1 MNGHK
6 SGSEPN
12 LDKGE
17 NRMNIIEKNE
27 ALSTKP
33 LVTDQP
39 LFLWLEQQTRKILGK
54 PMLQE
59 EVLGKVVTQATN
71 DENLIGIL
79 LFGSL
84 ASGTHT
90 WKSDIDLIFIY
101 QSCQP
106 ASGVANLIVD
116 GVMVQYFFTS
126 FETLLENQENVPYLL
141 HIFCN
146 AKILFDRHG
155 TFTPIVNQIEA
166 YFSVHPEVEEE
177 WDQLKELHQVEKK
190 GPVCAQT
197 TILQRWDELEDKYS
211 GGERKRTFF
220 TGIPADGL

>member
-1 MNGHK
+1 MNGHLPG
-6 SGSEPN
+6 SGPIF
-12 LDKGE
+12 DKGE
-17 NRMNIIEKNE
+17 NSMNIIEKNE

-33 LVTDQP
+33 LVSNQP

-59 EVLGKVVTQATN
+59 EVLGKVVAEATG
-71 DENLIGIL
+71 DQNLIGIL

-101 QSCQP
+101 QRCQP
-106 ASGVANLIVD
+106 VSGVANLIVN
-116 GVMVQYFFTS
+116 GVMVQYFFAS
-126 FETLLENQENVPYLL
+126 FDTLLENQENVPYLL
-141 HIFCN
+141 HIFCD
-146 AKILFDRHG
+146 AKILFDRNG
-155 TFTPIVNQIEA
+155 TFTPVVNQIEA

-177 WDQLKELHQVEKK
+177 WMQLEDLHQVEKK

-197 TILQRWDELEDKYS
+197 TILQRWDELEDNYS

-220 TGIPADGL
+220 TGMPADGL

>member
-1 MNGHK
+1 
-6 SGSEPN
+6 
-12 LDKGE
+12 
-17 NRMNIIEKNE
+17 MNIIEKNE
-27 ALSTKP
+27 ALSTRP

-39 LFLWLEQQTRKILGK
+39 LFLWLEQQTRKFLGK
-54 PMLQE
+54 PLLQE
-59 EVLGKVVTQATN
+59 EVLGKVVTRATG
-71 DENLIGIL
+71 DQNLIGIL

-101 QSCQP
+101 QTCQP

-126 FETLLENQENVPYLL
+126 LDTLIENQENVPHLL

-155 TFTPIVNQIEA
+155 TFTPVVNKIEA
-166 YFSVHPEVEEE
+166 YFSMHPEVEEE
-177 WDQLKELHQVEKK
+177 WVQLKELHQVEKK

-197 TILQRWDELEDKYS
+197 TILQRWDEMEEKYS
-211 GGERKRTFF
+211 GGVRRRTFF
-220 TGIPADGL
+220 TGMPADRLSKN